1 MRILVA
7 EDDPLLLDAVSAGLE
22 YQWPDGTVLRA
33 IDGES
38 GLQVFYD
45 HDPDVVLLDVAL
57 PELSGFEVLRQIR
70 RVSDV
75 PVLLLSGRTAEMDQV
90 RGFELGADDY
100 VVKPFGHLALLA
112 RIKAVL
118 RRARLAGPL
127 ERGVDFVAGDL
138 AVHFESRR
146 VTLRGR

>member
-75 PVLLLSGRTAEMDQV
+75 PVLHLSGRT
-90 RGFELGADDY
+90 RCGASSWA
-100 VVKPFGHLALLA
+100 PTITWSSPSATWPCWPGS
-112 RIKAVL
+112 RPSC
-118 RRARLAGPL
+118 AGPGSPA
-127 ERGVDFVAGDL
+127 RWSAGSTSSP
-138 AVHFESRR
+138 ATSPSTSRAAA
-146 VTLRGR
+146 